1 MAFIDPLAPKLQA
14 IQAIAGMY
22 IRNED
27 GGSSSTSLLDGLFD
41 ARKDGLAEVSLS
53 GLLGVC
59 STDNIGSYAGINTV
73 SFSPVDKKTV
83 P

>member
-1 MAFIDPLAPKLQA
+1 
-14 IQAIAGMY
+14 MY

-27 GGSSSTSLLDGLFD
+27 GGSSGTGLLDGLFD

-59 STDNIGSYAGINTV
+59 ATDNIGSYAGINTV
-73 SFSPVDKKTV
+73 SFRLLIREQYRSRLLVGHGS
-83 P
+83 